1 MTDINHHRKNRKP
14 VNQRFKEHEYNN
26 GYAYAYDGNKRG
38 AEKKAEIIQEYQEQ
52 GLEVTVA
59 GFTSTGAQRIGR
71 TDYLDKSMHGW
82 GNTAILADKQIGA
95 RIGNDFANGHRGMA
109 KAVKGAKKFVRT
121 RIRFHE
127 NAATKKLATA
137 IEED

>member
-14 VNQRFKEHEYNN
+14 VNQRLKEHEYNN
-26 GYAYAYDGNKRG
+26 GYAYDGNKRG
-38 AEKKAEIIQEYQEQ
+38 AEKKAEIIQEYKDQ
-52 GLEVTVA
+52 GHDYVIT

-71 TDYLDKSMHGW
+71 TDYLDKSMHSW
-82 GNTAILADKQIGA
+82 GNTSTLADKRIGA

-121 RIRFHE
+121 RVRFHE
-127 NAATKKLATA
+127 NAATKKLAMA
-137 IEED
+137 IEE